1 MEEVSWEPI
10 QDAFKRIWGY
20 DDFRYPQREVIE
32 ALLQRRDSLVILATG
47 SGKSICF
54 QLPALLQEGLTVVI
68 SPLLSL
74 MADQVQ
80 DLRQRGLPAAMLNST
95 LTASER
101 RQVLQ
106 NLSKLRL
113 LYVSPETLLSQAV
126 WQRLCDPAIKIV
138 GLMLDEAHCLVQWGD
153 SFRPAYRR
161 LGAVRAALLQQKSPN
176 RDNIAVAAF
185 TATAAPH
192 TQQELQTC
200 LQLQNPKIIRTSPYR
215 PNLSLNVAIAWT
227 VAGRK
232 RHCLNFI
239 DSHHDEPGII
249 YMRSRRETEALAT
262 WLHSQSLRSQ
272 VLHTTAYHAGLPTEE
287 RRRIEQEWLTGKYK
301 FIVCTS
307 AFGLGIN
314 NPKTRWV
321 LHYQA
326 PLTLA
331 EYIQEVG
338 RAGRDGNP
346 AHALML
352 VSEPTGWLDSS
363 DRDRQSFFVK
373 QQQNLQRRAQA
384 LIPKLPKRG
393 NFDEVVRTHADAAIA
408 LGLLHRADKL
418 TWRSPFD
425 YELHGDRQIQSE
437 FDEAPLEEMQAY
449 MRTRNCRWAFLMQ
462 AFGFSQEAKNLQC
475 GTCDRCRAAN
485 NYAIGNSGTV

>member
-1 MEEVSWEPI
+1 MAEVNWESV
-10 QDAFKRIWGY
+10 QDALKRIWGY
-20 DDFRYPQREVIE
+20 DDFRYPQKEVIA
-32 ALLQRRDSLVILATG
+32 ALMQRRDSLVILATG

-80 DLRQRGLPAAMLNST
+80 DLRLRGLPVAMLNST
-95 LTASER
+95 LSAPER

-106 NLSKLRL
+106 NLGNLRL
-113 LYVSPETLLSQAV
+113 LYVSPETLLSQPV
-126 WQRLCDPAIKIV
+126 WQRLGAPDIKIV

-161 LGAVRAALLQQKSPN
+161 LGAVRAALLQHKSANNAPN
-176 RDNIAVAAF
+176 HGNIAVAAF
-185 TATAAPH
+185 TATADPH
-192 TQQELQTC
+192 TQQELQAC
-200 LQLQNPKIIRTSPYR
+200 LQLQNPQIICTSPYR

-232 RHCLNFI
+232 RQCLDFI
-239 DSHHDEPGII
+239 RSHRDEPGII
-249 YMRSRRETEALAT
+249 YMRSRRETEDLAV
-262 WLHSQSLRSQ
+262 WLQSQSLHGQS
-272 VLHTTAYHAGLPTEE
+272 LHTTAYHAGLPTDE
-287 RRRIEQEWLTGKYK
+287 RRRIEQEWLAGKYK
-301 FIVCTS
+301 FIICTS

-314 NPKTRWV
+314 NPRTRWV

-346 AHALML
+346 AQALML

-363 DRDRQSFFVK
+363 DRHRQLFFVK

-384 LIPKLPKRG
+384 LIPKLPNRG
-393 NFDEVVRTHADAAIA
+393 SFETATRTHADAAIA
-408 LGLLHRADKL
+408 LGLLHSAGKL
-418 TWRSPFD
+418 TWHSPFD
-425 YELHGDRQIQSE
+425 YELHGDRQIQIE
-437 FDEAPLEEMQAY
+437 VDRAPLEEMQAY
-449 MRTRNCRWAFLMQ
+449 MRTRTCRWAFLMQ
-462 AFGFSQEAKNLQC
+462 AFGFSQEARNLQC
-475 GTCDRCRAAN
+475 GTCDRCRPRK
-485 NYAIGNSGTV
+485 

>member
-1 MEEVSWEPI
+1 MEEVNWESI
-10 QDAFKRIWGY
+10 QDTFKRVWGY

-32 ALLQRRDSLVILATG
+32 SLMQRRDSLVILATG

-74 MADQVQ
+74 MADQVR
-80 DLRQRGLPAAMLNST
+80 DLQLRDLPVAMLNST
-95 LTASER
+95 LSSPER
-101 RQVLQ
+101 QLVLQ
-106 NLSKLRL
+106 NLGNLRL
-113 LYVSPETLLSQAV
+113 LYVSPETLLSQTV
-126 WQRLCDPAIKIV
+126 WQRLCDPGIKIA

-161 LGAVRAALLQQKSPN
+161 LGAVRAALLQHKSPDRN
-176 RDNIAVAAF
+176 NIAVAAF
-185 TATAAPH
+185 TATADPH

-200 LQLQNPKIIRTSPYR
+200 LQLQNPQIIRTSPHR

-232 RHCLNFI
+232 RQCLNFLS
-239 DSHHDEPGII
+239 SHCDEPGII

-262 WLHSQSLRSQ
+262 WLQSQSLHGQSLR
-272 VLHTTAYHAGLPTEE
+272 TTAYHAGLPAEE
-287 RRRIEQEWLTGKYK
+287 RRRIEQEWLAGKYK

-338 RAGRDGNP
+338 RAGRDGK
-346 AHALML
+346 AAQALML

-363 DRDRQSFFVK
+363 DRDRQSFFVR
-373 QQQNLQRRAQA
+373 QQQNLQRCAQA

-393 NFDEVVRTHADAAIA
+393 NFDEVARTYADAAIA
-408 LGLLHRADKL
+408 LGLLHRAGKL
-418 TWRSPFD
+418 TWHSPFD
-425 YELHGDRQIQSE
+425 YELNANPQIQGE

-449 MRTRNCRWAFLMQ
+449 IRTKTCRWAFLMH
-462 AFGFSQEAKNLQC
+462 AFGFIQAAKNLRC
-475 GTCDRCRAAN
+475 GTCDRCRPRR
-485 NYAIGNSGTV
+485 

>member
-1 MEEVSWEPI
+1 MEEVNWEAI
-10 QDAFKRIWGY
+10 QDAFQRIWGY

-32 ALLQRRDSLVILATG
+32 ALMQRRDSLVILATG

-54 QLPALLQEGLTVVI
+54 QLPALLQEGLTVAI

-80 DLRQRGLPAAMLNST
+80 DLQARGLPVAMLNST
-95 LTASER
+95 LSTPER

-113 LYVSPETLLSQAV
+113 LYVSPETLLSQPV
-126 WQRLCDPAIKIV
+126 WKRLCEPEIEIA

-161 LGAVRAALLQQKSPN
+161 LGAVRAALLRQKSPD
-176 RDNIAVAAF
+176 RSNIAVAAF
-185 TATAAPH
+185 TATADPH
-192 TQQELQTC
+192 TQQELQAC
-200 LQLQNPKIIRTSPYR
+200 LQLQNPQIIRTSPYR

-232 RHCLNFI
+232 RQCLKFI
-239 DSHHDEPGII
+239 EAHRDEPGII

-262 WLHSQSLRSQ
+262 WLQSQSLHGQS
-272 VLHTTAYHAGLPTEE
+272 LYTTAYHAGLPTEE
-287 RRRIEQEWLTGKYK
+287 RRRIEQEWLVGKYQ

-338 RAGRDGNP
+338 RAGRDGKP
-346 AHALML
+346 AQALML
-352 VSEPTGWLDSS
+352 VSEPTGWLDAS
-363 DRDRQSFFVK
+363 DRDRQSFFVQ
-373 QQQNLQRRAQA
+373 QQQNLQRRAQS
-384 LIPKLPKRG
+384 LISKLPNRG
-393 NFDEVVRTHADAAIA
+393 NYETVTHTHTDAAIA
-408 LGLLHRADKL
+408 LGLLHSAGKL
-418 TWRSPFD
+418 TWHSPFD
-425 YELHGDRQIQSE
+425 YELHGDKQIQIE

-449 MRTRNCRWAFLMQ
+449 IRTRTCRWAFLMQ
-462 AFGFSQEAKNLQC
+462 AFGFDREARNLRC
-475 GTCDRCRAAN
+475 GACDRCCARK
-485 NYAIGNSGTV
+485 